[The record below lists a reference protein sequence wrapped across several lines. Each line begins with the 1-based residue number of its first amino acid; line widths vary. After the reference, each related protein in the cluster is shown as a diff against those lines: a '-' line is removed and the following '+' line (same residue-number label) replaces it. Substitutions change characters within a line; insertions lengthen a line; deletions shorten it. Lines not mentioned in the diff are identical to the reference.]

1 MRWPLPSKPWWLT
14 SSAKATSLSE
24 RSKKTGR
31 VKVADTAHNN
41 NSGLA
46 PQDTQAPKGTSTGEI
61 YDRRTLTY
69 ANSFDDRWTSLAI
82 RTLEWVTGKFTILRM
97 VSKFEKRNADYRG
110 NKFWRGAL
118 DVMGIKLQTPEEQ
131 IQRIPEEGPVVVVA
145 NHPHGMVDGMIFAD
159 LIGRRRL
166 DYRILTRSVL
176 TGLDEAATSFM
187 IPVPFPHD
195 PDAQRKMVEMRAKAM
210 AHLKEGGVVALF
222 PSGVVMSSDSWWGP
236 AVERE
241 WNVFTAQL
249 IRRSGAKVVPMFFP
263 GRNSRAYQIAC
274 QVSPILRQGL
284 LLHEIVRSCNKP
296 QAPVVGEA
304 LTEAQMERLH
314 SDPRGFMAWL
324 REHTLSLGQKD

>member
-1 MRWPLPSKPWWLT
+1 M
-14 SSAKATSLSE
+14 
-24 RSKKTGR
+24 
-31 VKVADTAHNN
+31 ADTAHDRNTGIA
-41 NSGLA
+41 S
-46 PQDTQAPKGTSTGEI
+46 DTAEQTGEV

-82 RTLEWVTGKFTILRM
+82 KSIEWLTGKLTILRM
-97 VSKFEKRNADYRG
+97 VSKFEKQNAEYRG
-110 NKFWRGAL
+110 QKFWRGAL
-118 DVMGIKLQTPEEQ
+118 NTMGIELQTPQEQ
-131 IQRIPEEGPVVVVA
+131 IENIPADGPVVIVA

-195 PDAQRKMVEMRAKAM
+195 PDAQRKMVDMRAKTM
-210 AHLKEGGVVALF
+210 AFLKDGGAVALF
-222 PSGVVMSSDSWWGP
+222 PSGVVMSSDSWFGP
-236 AVERE
+236 AIERE

-249 IRRSGAKVVPMFFP
+249 IRRSGARVVPIYFP
-263 GRNSRAYQIAC
+263 GSNSRWYQIAC
-274 QVSPILRQGL
+274 QISPILRQGL

-296 QAPVVGEA
+296 QAPVVGKP
-304 LTEAQMERLH
+304 LTDAQMEKLH

-324 REHTLSLGQKD
+324 REHTLSLGKQG